1 MGRYSGKISRDKPQK
16 YQHKKSGQYII
27 YTDTDQTEKNYFT
40 GLKNNLPLKSQ
51 EQIDIVVK
59 RADTPELL
67 KACREESLHAPN
79 YAQIAIVFDRDEVHN
94 FDEIIR
100 AARREKFKVGWSNPC
115 FEIWMHAYFGSM
127 PTFGNSKECT
137 SAFSR
142 LLKSRTGKEYEKNDK
157 EIYSKLIQYGNETK
171 AIQTAK
177 TRMINFGKEKP
188 SKMDSCTTV
197 WEIVEE
203 IRKNIENHS

>member
-1 MGRYSGKISRDKPQK
+1 MKEKNTRKLRFGN
-16 YQHKKSGQYII
+16 YII
-27 YTDTDQTEKNYFT
+27 YTDTEETEKNYFD
-40 GLKNNLPLKSQ
+40 GLKRSLPSEMQ
-51 EQIDIVVK
+51 RQIEILVRHAKTKDLVN
-59 RADTPELL
+59 
-67 KACREESLHAPN
+67 ACREEVALVPN
-79 YAQIAIVFDRDEVHN
+79 YAKVLMVFDKDEVTN
-94 FDEIIR
+94 FDEMIV
-100 AARREKFKVGWSNPC
+100 AAEKDNIQVGWSNPC

-137 SAFSR
+137 TAFSR
-142 LLKSRTGKEYEKNDK
+142 LLKFKTGKEYEKNDK